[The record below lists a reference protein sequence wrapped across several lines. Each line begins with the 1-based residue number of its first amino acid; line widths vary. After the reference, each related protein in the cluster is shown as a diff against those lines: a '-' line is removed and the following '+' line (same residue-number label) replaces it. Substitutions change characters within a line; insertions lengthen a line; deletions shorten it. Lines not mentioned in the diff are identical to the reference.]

1 VAAVAAVAARSEAEA
16 AEVLGAV
23 AVAVH
28 PAEEAEA
35 LGAVAAVAAGAAEV
49 EALAAGADN
58 STSTMPAIGV
68 RTTAPCKWG
77 LCGH

>member
-1 VAAVAAVAARSEAEA
+1 VVAAVAARSAAA
-16 AEVLGAV
+16 AEVLGAG

-68 RTTAPCKWG
+68 RTTDPYEWG